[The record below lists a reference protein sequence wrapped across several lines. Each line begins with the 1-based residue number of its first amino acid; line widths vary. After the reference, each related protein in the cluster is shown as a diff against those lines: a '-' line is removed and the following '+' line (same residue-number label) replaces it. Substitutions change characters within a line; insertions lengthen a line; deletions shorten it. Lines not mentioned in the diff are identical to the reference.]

1 MRVNCVFRVH
11 TRGEILKSVFDTEE
25 GRVVAL
31 PQLFK
36 LDVKQFYFYEENY
49 LGGPFIT
56 APDLEYM
63 LLNHESAIAA
73 INYNNVGAIIVTYS
87 KSFTVP
93 LGNAG
98 FKDGPIIPL
107 LEEVNRETEII
118 GVVKTC
124 VNTLRVTTPQAL
136 LIVDTTEGWKIV
148 HTRFGPMR
156 IGFKYEPL
164 SLSQK
169 IDMTRHVELCKNDSA
184 YGTCIVGGQV
194 RFVGLQQGK
203 LVLLEE

>member
-11 TRGEILKSVFDTEE
+11 TRGEILKSSFDTDE
-25 GRVVAL
+25 GRITML

-36 LDVKQFYFYEENY
+36 LDVKQFAFYEEGY

-63 LLNHESAIAA
+63 LLTHESAIAA
-73 INYNNVGAIIVTYS
+73 INFNNIGAVIVTHT

-93 LGNAG
+93 LGYARL
-98 FKDGPIIPL
+98 KDGPVIPL
-107 LEEVNRETEII
+107 LEEVRRDTEII

-124 VNTLRVTTPQAL
+124 VNTLRITTPQAL
-136 LIVDTTEGWKIV
+136 LVVDMTEGWKVV

-156 IGFKYEPL
+156 VGFKYEPL

-169 IDMTRHVELCKNDSA
+169 IDMTRHVELCKNDRA
-184 YGTCIVGGQV
+184 YGTCIIGGQV
-194 RFVGLQQGK
+194 KFVGLQQGK